1 MAFTCTKMSKTIT
14 LKNNMEMQ
22 WTYENQTFKNEW
34 KLSVGIDKITKN
46 ISLSYFES
54 SLQISTYL
62 DIYPVNDMQY
72 ICQHTLLAVYIN
84 DRCAT
89 NHVHA
94 PETSKNWIVFRNLNW
109 NTKLWVSENKNRKTN
124 QNQINTKNLH
134 FLQQFTIL
142 ELKMYLM
149 YNNFKCGEYLYIIY
163 RE

>member
-1 MAFTCTKMSKTIT
+1 MKKCLLIGTVSQVSDVIWFLYGEGDKMAFTCTKMSKTIT

-72 ICQHTLLAVYIN
+72 IYMSTYPSCSLYQRPLRDEPCSCTGDLEKL
-84 DRCAT
+84 DRF
-89 NHVHA
+89 
-94 PETSKNWIVFRNLNW
+94 PEFEL
-109 NTKLWVSENKNRKTN
+109 EHKTVG
-124 QNQINTKNLH
+124 IWK
-134 FLQQFTIL
+134 
-142 ELKMYLM
+142 
-149 YNNFKCGEYLYIIY
+149 
-163 RE
+163 